1 MNFFIK
7 MLKRILQNL
16 HATYG
21 ESINLYNSTESS
33 GASLIEAIE
42 RYKKYER
49 KITDDLKPSEET
61 LKRLSNAPLFQLGL
75 NQSNQNLKS
84 SNFTVF
90 PNGGCFSLSFFF
102 SLCENSLKIF
112 IFIFKQI
119 QKQVQRTLIHH
130 RTKKNRLTI

>member
-1 MNFFIK
+1 

>member
-1 MNFFIK
+1 LNFFIK

-102 SLCENSLKIF
+102 LFVKTLSKSLYLYSNR
-112 IFIFKQI
+112 FKS
-119 QKQVQRTLIHH
+119 KC
-130 RTKKNRLTI
+130 KKL